1 MLYLTLPASASVGP
15 SASGRK
21 GCKENDH
28 IVTVHGAVAREL
40 PRDTCKQADAWLRT
54 QTEWKRLH
62 QSIFSK
68 VRERLVARGHTSP
81 SLCIAVEDLQ
91 RVARKRYFDGRSN
104 PHWLVPK
111 EAQYLDGR
119 SFQPHLAVVGRI
131 ALEHKLAWCEDNLRR
146 RVDVPEVLF

>member
-21 GCKENDH
+21 GARKRPHRHC
-28 IVTVHGAVAREL
+28 TWRCAVA
-40 PRDTCKQADAWLRT
+40 PRDTCKQADAGSGR
-54 QTEWKRLH
+54 RLSGSDFINLF
-62 QSIFSK
+62 QLGPRKALSPWP
-68 VRERLVARGHTSP
+68 TSP
-81 SLCIAVEDLQ
+81 SLCSAVVDLQ